1 MHYIWFIKT
10 HTMAKGQIALKR
22 LSEDEARDLFEALR
36 WENGVVCP
44 PCGNCDQARITNL
57 EGKSTRPGVCKCKE
71 CRKPFTVTVGTVME
85 RSKIALRDW
94 AYVFVAVCASK
105 KGISALQ
112 ISRELG
118 VQYKTTFFMCHRVRH
133 AMQGEAMQPLQ
144 KGVVDVYE
152 TFVGG
157 KPHNPGQ
164 EKPKMPVV
172 ALVEK
177 GGRARPKVVLDVT
190 KATLH
195 KHILIN
201 VEKSATIMTD
211 EWKGYGGIGKHFEG
225 GHKTVNHSAREYATP
240 QGISSN
246 EVESYFANLKRGI
259 YGVFHHV
266 CSKHLQKYVDEFD
279 FRWSNREVSDT
290 ERTFRAI
297 AQSGGKRLTYR
308 QAEGGLLQAK

>member
-1 MHYIWFIKT
+1 
-10 HTMAKGQIALKR
+10 MAKGQIHLKR
-22 LSEDEARDLFEALR
+22 LTEDEARELFEGLR

-44 PCGNCDQARITNL
+44 HCGNCDQARITKL
-57 EGKSTRPGVCKCKE
+57 EGKSTRPGVRKCKD

-85 RSKIALRDW
+85 RTRIPLRDW
-94 AYVFVAVCASK
+94 AYVFAAICASK

-118 VQYKTTFFMCHRVRH
+118 CQYKTAFFMCHRVRH
-133 AMQGEAMQPLQ
+133 AMQGEAMQPLLS
-144 KGVVDVYE
+144 GVVSVDE

-157 KPHNPGQ
+157 RPRNPGQ

-177 GGRARPKVVLDVT
+177 GGRARGRVVLDVT

-195 KHILIN
+195 KHILTN
-201 VEKSATIMTD
+201 VDKSATIMSD
-211 EWKGYGGIGKHFEG
+211 EWIGYKGIGQHFEG
-225 GHKTVNHSAREYATP
+225 GHQTVNHSAREYATP

-266 CSKHLQKYVDEFD
+266 SSKHLQKYVDEFD
-279 FRWSNREVSDT
+279 FRWSNRDVSDT

-297 AQSGGKRLTYR
+297 AQTGGKRLTYR
-308 QAEGGLLQAK
+308 KVAEGRL